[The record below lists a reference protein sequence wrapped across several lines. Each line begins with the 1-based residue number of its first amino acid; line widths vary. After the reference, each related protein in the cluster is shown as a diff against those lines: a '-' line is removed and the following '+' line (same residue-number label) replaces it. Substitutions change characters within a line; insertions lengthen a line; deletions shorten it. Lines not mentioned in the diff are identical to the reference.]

1 MSVSKK
7 DVEHIAE
14 LARLKF
20 SEEGLDSIAHDL
32 NNILVYVEELQSVD
46 TEEAQITVN
55 PVYIENRF
63 REDVVVEGFNSEKV
77 LMNAPGRID
86 DYFLVPSVFEVE
98 E

>member
-20 SEEGLDSIAHDL
+20 TDEGMESLANDL
-32 NNILVYVEELQSVD
+32 NNILVYVEELQKVNTD
-46 TEEAQITVN
+46 EAEITVN

-63 REDVVVEGFNSEKV
+63 REDVVVEGFDSEKA
-77 LMNAPGRID
+77 LMNAPGRIE

>member
-20 SEEGLDSIAHDL
+20 SEEGLESIANDL

-46 TEEAQITVN
+46 TEEAKITVN

-63 REDVVVEGFNSEKV
+63 REDVVVEGFNSEKA
-77 LMNAPGRID
+77 LMNAPGRIE

>member
-20 SEEGLDSIAHDL
+20 TDEGMESLANDL
-32 NNILVYVEELQSVD
+32 NNILVYVEELQKVNTD
-46 TEEAQITVN
+46 EAKITVN

-63 REDVVVEGFNSEKV
+63 REDVVVEGFDSEKS
-77 LMNAPGRID
+77 LMNAPGRIE